1 MRNVLVAYAVVLAL
15 CGVSS
20 VAHAETFRLST
31 GKTSVK
37 LLNVE
42 VHRVTSDHTID
53 LVAVLS
59 PKPAPKSADD
69 ALVQLAE
76 FCLRYKDAV
85 VALSVPANE
94 RKTMNMLVP
103 LYQTGNQQTGFA
115 FQLTGGKCSLGAPFP
130 KALVAK
136 ARAAAK
142 AALN

>member
-1 MRNVLVAYAVVLAL
+1 MRQFLAVCAAAIAL
-15 CGVSS
+15 CASCGTSS
-20 VAHAETFRLST
+20 AETFRLAT

-59 PKPAPKSADD
+59 PNPVPKSSDD

-76 FCLRYKDAV
+76 FCLRYKDDV
-85 VALSVPANE
+85 VALSVPAPE

-103 LYQTGNQQTGFA
+103 LYQAGNQQTGFA
-115 FQLTGGKCSLGAPFP
+115 FQLRGGKCSLEAPFP
-130 KALVAK
+130 KTLVAK
-136 ARAAAK
+136 ARSAAR
-142 AALN
+142 AALD